1 MCPYTPG
8 AIWEKGL
15 WGLSRTSTEILARIV
30 FCGVRPVLLRYPD
43 SRAISV
49 VFDPNG

>member
-1 MCPYTPG
+1 MSPYTPG
-8 AIWEKGL
+8 AVWEKGL

-30 FCGVRPVLLRYPD
+30 FCGVRPVLRRYPD

-49 VFDPNG
+49 MSP